1 MEITAKDILS
11 DENLRILLCEAIAKE
26 LVEKNFFENVAKY
39 DDYGCERGFDECLK
53 PELLNLIRKT
63 ARDVAVEEA
72 KKILADDYDIKRSI
86 RETIKSYIV
95 SQFEEMVKNAN
106 K

>member
-11 DENLRILLCEAIAKE
+11 DENLRILFCEALARE
-26 LVEKNFFENVAKY
+26 LVEKKFFQDIPTY
-39 DDYGCERGFDECLK
+39 DDDGCQRGFETILK
-53 PELLNLIRKT
+53 PELENKIKEEVTYLVTK
-63 ARDVAVEEA
+63 EA
-72 KKILADDYDIKRSI
+72 KKPLTDDYEIKRSI
-86 RETIKSYIV
+86 RETIKKYIV